1 MTYICTHETKQRAP
15 RKVDKSYL
23 VVSIWQLLDELSGKF
38 GDRFPVSPDTY
49 EVLDLIETLWA
60 DPHVDQVPDMGL
72 IWFAWSEQG
81 FAQVPDTGLVGGN
94 PLPVRRNMARAR
106 MKASRR
112 RQQASSIGDR

>member
-49 EVLDLIETLWA
+49 EVLDLIETL
-60 DPHVDQVPDMGL
+60 
-72 IWFAWSEQG
+72 
-81 FAQVPDTGLVGGN
+81 VGRPARRSG
-94 PLPVRRNMARAR
+94 PRYGIGRRKSPARPEEYGQCAPQSLPAPPAGRCDGR
-106 MKASRR
+106 
-112 RQQASSIGDR
+112 